1 LFNAV
6 YVAPG
11 EHSSTPREFAVLQWF
26 QRFHLGPA
34 ADVASDLRPDVALL
48 ASPGRAPDWS
58 HSSPINVH
66 LFNTEADFVEP
77 FFNHLEGDTRRRI
90 AA

>member
-1 LFNAV
+1 MLFL
-6 YVAPG
+6 
-11 EHSSTPREFAVLQWF
+11 EHSSKRIAVLQWF
-26 QRFHLGPA
+26 QRFLLGPA

-58 HSSPINVH
+58 LSRPINVH

-77 FFNHLEGDTRRRI
+77 FFNHLEGDTRCRI

>member
-1 LFNAV
+1 V
-6 YVAPG
+6 YVASD
-11 EHSSTPREFAVLQWF
+11 EHSSTPREFAVVPLF
-26 QRFHLGPA
+26 ARFILGPA

-48 ASPGRAPDWS
+48 DCPGRAPNWS
-58 HSSPINVH
+58 LFRPIKVH

-77 FFNHLEGDTRRRI
+77 FFNHLEGDTRSRI